1 MNIKTDILQYLEDQ
15 GIGVQS
21 ETLFR
26 ASLPDILDDEAFSIG
41 AYESIGLKPDI
52 YIPTDQPRF
61 QIIVKSRD
69 YDTGKNKLAEIFST
83 LHKRNLSDTLV
94 TGGTFFYYIHADS
107 SGGWIGRNDVDQDE
121 FSINF
126 TTKTRL

>member
-15 GIGVQS
+15 GVGVQT

-26 ASLPDILDDEAFSIG
+26 SFLPDTLDTESFAIS
-41 AYESIGLKPDI
+41 AYESAGLTPDI

-61 QIIVKSRD
+61 QIIVKSKD

-83 LHKRNLSDTLV
+83 LHKRNLNSTLV
-94 TGGTFFYYIHADS
+94 SGGTFFYYIHADS
-107 SGGWIGRNDVDQDE
+107 SGGNIGRNDAGYDE

-126 TTKTRL
+126 TTKVRL